1 MRQETKATT
10 KTEAKQFRR
19 ELKTLVSEG
28 KAKDVQVKKVGSE
41 WRMTWTW
48 VR

>member
-10 KTEAKQFRR
+10 KAQAKQFRK
-19 ELKTLVSEG
+19 ELKGLVNEG
-28 KAKDVQVKKVGSE
+28 KAKDVQIKKVGSE

-48 VR
+48 TR